1 MGLFSQLETFV
12 NDIGDNVGD
21 VLRGDIAGGLGGLF
35 ENSLD
40 FITLGF
46 YSKVKQVIDSLQPP
60 DLPAQTYQARS
71 QMGLSAQTP
80 RQFVYGRC
88 RIGGQLTYWTTTGA
102 DSEFMHMVVTLAPH
116 ELRSI
121 SQVYLNDE
129 LAITVDNDGDSLYLT
144 VADKFNGAIARQ
156 IFVAN
161 PRTAASSVLVDEMPE
176 WTTDHIGRDHA
187 YIYLKLNYNKEA
199 YSRGMPNI
207 SCVVRGKKVYDPR
220 TLTTSYS
227 TNHALVCLDYILSD
241 NGLRATIDEIDLD
254 SFIAGADVCD
264 EQVAGIGGT
273 ESRYEING
281 TLEYSASPIDNLM
294 ALADAGHALIH
305 YEQGKWQYV
314 AGTYTSPIM
323 DLDESDLVGG
333 ISVMTGPS
341 KSDLVNTVKG
351 SFLDPRQD
359 FEVVQFPQISIDT
372 YVARDKEVLSAEISA
387 PFTIT
392 ASAARRIGKLHI
404 EQSRFGVRMQ
414 AAFKF
419 VALKLLPGDRVT
431 FSSAR
436 LGWDKKIFRVV
447 GGGQS
452 ISLTGGID
460 LTLAEDSPD
469 VWSWT
474 EGEALD
480 VNIPPALSLPDSSL
494 SAPLLFAASEELYAT
509 NVQNII
515 KTRVT
520 LTWERGGVRSNA
532 FNIEAKKAGETEF
545 RELARGWTGTQF
557 TIEDSELGEFE
568 YRVQGVSDIG
578 RLSPW
583 ANLTYEVL
591 GKNAPP
597 ADVPTIS
604 AIQRSYGIDV
614 SWQAVPDADVQE
626 YEVRLDQDF
635 GEAGSV
641 YTGRQLRF
649 TDIRRADGTIYYI
662 KALDTSG
669 NYSANA
675 TSFAP
680 TITGPS
686 PVSSLALLATDSQIQ
701 LRWASAGSVYPV
713 STYRL
718 YEGDMFDTAVPIG
731 ESSGTFEVII
741 REETGTYTFWVE
753 PVDAAGNVGGAIKGT
768 ISVDGAQDYILRT
781 DEFVD
786 FNQMDTLTDMA
797 IGQGGGGLGWD
808 DETELDWSSDTSPRW
823 DEAPSPDLIGPVNI
837 TETFLENM
845 TRSGLTSD
853 TDQFWNDETG
863 ISWDDETNLQWNDI
877 GGDPYQVKLDNGFTH
892 FLDPSTSVG
901 VAERIIDFGAL
912 IPNTRITVNL
922 DYEDL
927 RSGAIVSTVLSTSN
941 DGISWNDFPENQFE
955 ITASNFQ
962 YLKININIDA
972 TGTNGLVRINSIR
985 YKLDIKQKTDQGQ
998 AQIFA
1003 SDYDAGNPSSSGT
1016 VVVLNKP
1023 FLDLDSVVAT
1033 AKANDAKIVVTNFDD
1048 VGNQD
1053 RFRAVAFDRATGNAV
1068 DATISWNARGS

>member
-1 MGLFSQLETFV
+1 
-12 NDIGDNVGD
+12 
-21 VLRGDIAGGLGGLF
+21 
-35 ENSLD
+35 
-40 FITLGF
+40 
-46 YSKVKQVIDSLQPP
+46 
-60 DLPAQTYQARS
+60 
-71 QMGLSAQTP
+71 
-80 RQFVYGRC
+80 
-88 RIGGQLTYWTTTGA
+88 
-102 DSEFMHMVVTLAPH
+102 
-116 ELRSI
+116 
-121 SQVYLNDE
+121 
-129 LAITVDNDGDSLYLT
+129 
-144 VADKFNGAIARQ
+144 
-156 IFVAN
+156 
-161 PRTAASSVLVDEMPE
+161 
-176 WTTDHIGRDHA
+176 
-187 YIYLKLNYNKEA
+187 
-199 YSRGMPNI
+199 
-207 SCVVRGKKVYDPR
+207 
-220 TLTTSYS
+220 
-227 TNHALVCLDYILSD
+227 
-241 NGLRATIDEIDLD
+241 
-254 SFIAGADVCD
+254 
-264 EQVAGIGGT
+264 
-273 ESRYEING
+273 
-281 TLEYSASPIDNLM
+281 
-294 ALADAGHALIH
+294 
-305 YEQGKWQYV
+305 
-314 AGTYTSPIM
+314 M
-323 DLDESDLVGG
+323 DLTESDLVGG

-341 KSDLVNTVKG
+341 KADLVNTVKG
-351 SFLDPRQD
+351 NYLDPRQNY
-359 FEVVQFPQISIDT
+359 EVVQFPEMSIDT
-372 YVARDKEVLSAEISA
+372 YVARDKESLTAEISA
-387 PFTIT
+387 PFATT
-392 ASAARRIGKLHI
+392 PTMARRLGKLTI

-419 VALKLLPGDRVT
+419 RTLKLLPGDRVT

-452 ISLTGGID
+452 ISLTGGVD
-460 LTLAEDSPD
+460 LTLSEDAPE
-469 VWSWT
+469 VWDWT

-480 VNIPPALSLPDSSL
+480 VTAPPALTLPDSTL
-494 SAPLLFAASEELYAT
+494 SVPVNLAATEELYNT
-509 NVQNII
+509 NVQNIT

-520 LTWERGGVRSNA
+520 LSWERGGVRSNA
-532 FNIEAKKAGETEF
+532 FNIESKKSSEIEF
-545 RELARGWTGTQF
+545 KELARGWTGTQF

-568 YRVQGVSDIG
+568 YRVQGVTDIG
-578 RLSPW
+578 RLSEW
-583 ANLTYEVL
+583 TSLTYEVL

-604 AIQRSYGIDV
+604 AIQRSYGIDI

-626 YEVRLDQDF
+626 YEVRLDQNF

-649 TDIRRADGTIYYI
+649 TDIRRADGTIYYV

-680 TITGPS
+680 SITGPS
-686 PVSSLALLATDSQIQ
+686 AVSSLALLATDSQIQ
-701 LRWASAGSVYPV
+701 LRWASANSVYPV

-753 PVDAAGNVGGAIKGT
+753 PVDAASNVGSAIKGA

-823 DEAPSPDLIGPVNI
+823 DEAPSPDLIGPVNT

-853 TDQFWNDETG
+853 PDQFWNDETG

-892 FLDPSTSVG
+892 FLDPSTSTG

-927 RSGAIVSTVLSTSN
+927 RPGAIVTTVLSTSS
-941 DGISWNDFPENQFE
+941 DGISWDDFPDNQFE
-955 ITASNFQ
+955 VTASNFQ
-962 YLKININIDA
+962 YLRINININA
-972 TGTNGLVRINSIR
+972 IGTNGLVRINSIR

-1003 SDYDAGNPSSSGT
+1003 ADYDAGNPSTSGT
-1016 VVVLNKP
+1016 VVILNKP

>member
-12 NDIGDNVGD
+12 NDIGDNAGD

-71 QMGLSAQTP
+71 QMGLSATNP
-80 RQFVYGRC
+80 KQFVYGRC

-116 ELRSI
+116 ELHTV
-121 SQVYLNDE
+121 SQVYFNDE
-129 LAITVDNDGDSLYLT
+129 LAVNFSALAGQDIFQEKFKDS
-144 VADKFNGAIARQ
+144 I
-156 IFVAN
+156 IFCI
-161 PRTAASSVLVDEMPE
+161 PYKQPQTTAPDRLVDEMPE
-176 WTTDHIGRDHA
+176 WTTDHVGFGHS
-187 YIYLKLNYNKEA
+187 YLYLKLKYNKEA
-199 YSRGMPNI
+199 FSRGMPNV
-207 SCVVRGKKVYDPR
+207 SCIVRGKKLYDPR
-220 TLTTSYS
+220 TTTTYY
-227 TNHALVCLDYILSD
+227 TNNHALVCLDYILD
-241 NGLRATIDEIDLD
+241 PNGLNAPIEEIDIQ
-254 SFIAGADVCD
+254 SFIDGANACD
-264 EQVAGIGGT
+264 EQVAGVGGT
-273 ESRYEING
+273 ENRYTVDG
-281 TLEYSASPIDNLM
+281 TLEYSASPIDNLN
-294 ALADAGHALIH
+294 ALREAGKALLN
-305 YEQGKWQYV
+305 YEQGTWQYV
-314 AGTYTSPIM
+314 AGTYAAPIM

-341 KSDLVNTVKG
+341 KADLVNTVKG
-351 SFLDPRQD
+351 NYLDPRQD
-359 FEVVQFPQISIDT
+359 FEVVQFPEMSIDT
-372 YVARDKEVLSAEISA
+372 YIARDKETLAAEISA
-387 PFTIT
+387 PFATT
-392 ASAARRIGKLHI
+392 PTMARRLGKLVI

-431 FSSAR
+431 FSSSR

-480 VNIPPALSLPDSSL
+480 VDIPPALSLPDSSL
-494 SAPLLFAASEELYAT
+494 SAPLLFAASEELYST

-626 YEVRLDQDF
+626 YEVRLDQNF

-680 TITGPS
+680 SITGPS

-718 YEGDMFDTAVPIG
+718 YEGDIFDTAVPIG

-753 PVDAAGNVGGAIKGT
+753 PVDAAGNVGGAVKGA

-823 DEAPSPDLIGPVNI
+823 DEAPSPDLIGPVNT

-845 TRSGLTSD
+845 TRSGLTSNP
-853 TDQFWNDETG
+853 DQYWNDETG
-863 ISWDDETNLQWNDI
+863 ISWDDETELQWDDI

-892 FLDPSTSVG
+892 FLDPSTSIG
-901 VAERIIDFGAL
+901 IAERIIDFGAL

-927 RSGAIVSTVLSTSN
+927 RSGAIVTTVLSTSN
-941 DGISWNDFPENQFE
+941 DGASWNDFPDNQFE

-972 TGTNGLVRINSIR
+972 TGTNGLVRISR
-985 YKLDIKQKTDQGQ
+985 LG
-998 AQIFA
+998 
-1003 SDYDAGNPSSSGT
+1003 
-1016 VVVLNKP
+1016 
-1023 FLDLDSVVAT
+1023 DLSNRLHVYAWRMV
-1033 AKANDAKIVVTNFDD
+1033 KR
-1048 VGNQD
+1048 
-1053 RFRAVAFDRATGNAV
+1053 RFRLEF
-1068 DATISWNARGS
+1068 